1 MNFKLLL
8 LIPVAIIFII
18 AIPRLKNRTFYRL
31 LIIGLTAVGGVFVVF
46 PGLTDKIANFVG
58 VARGFDLLVYL
69 FIMFFFVA
77 GIILYS
83 KIRNLEAAQTDLV
96 RKISIQRAEN
106 LNETKA

>member
-1 MNFKLLL
+1 MNYKLLL
-8 LIPVAIIFII
+8 LIPVAILFII

-31 LIIGLTAVGGVFVVF
+31 LILSMTLLGGVFVVF
-46 PGLTDKIANFVG
+46 PGLTDRIANFVG

-83 KIRNLEAAQTDLV
+83 KIRNLEAEHTELV
-96 RKISIQRAEN
+96 RKIAINRVEKI
-106 LNETKA
+106 EE

>member
-1 MNFKLLL
+1 MNYKLLL
-8 LIPVAIIFII
+8 LIPLAIFFII
-18 AIPRLKNRTFYRL
+18 ALPRLRNRTFYRL
-31 LIIGLTAVGGVFVVF
+31 LLIGISAVGGIFVVF
-46 PGLTDKIANFVG
+46 PGLTDRIANFVG

-96 RKISIQRAEN
+96 RKISIQRAED
-106 LNETKA
+106 LNEHKA

>member
-1 MNFKLLL
+1 MNYKLLL
-8 LIPVAIIFII
+8 LIPVAILLII

-31 LIIGLTAVGGVFVVF
+31 LILSMTLLGGVFVVF
-46 PGLTDKIANFVG
+46 PGLTDRIANFVG

-83 KIRNLEAAQTDLV
+83 KIRNLEAEHTELV
-96 RKISIQRAEN
+96 RKIAINRVEKI
-106 LNETKA
+106 EE

>member
-1 MNFKLLL
+1 MNYKLLL
-8 LIPVAIIFII
+8 LIPVAILFII

-31 LIIGLTAVGGVFVVF
+31 LILGMTALGGVFVVF
-46 PGLTDKIANFVG
+46 PGLTDRIANFVG

-83 KIRNLEAAQTDLV
+83 KIRNLEAEHTELV
-96 RKISIQRAEN
+96 RKIAINRVEKI
-106 LNETKA
+106 EE

>member
-1 MNFKLLL
+1 MNYKLLL
-8 LIPVAIIFII
+8 LIPVIILYII

-31 LIIGLTAVGGVFVVF
+31 LILGMTLVGGIFVVF
-46 PGLTDKIANFVG
+46 PGLTDRIANFVG

-83 KIRNLEAAQTDLV
+83 KIRNLEAEHTELV
-96 RKISIQRAEN
+96 RKIAINRAEKI
-106 LNETKA
+106 EE